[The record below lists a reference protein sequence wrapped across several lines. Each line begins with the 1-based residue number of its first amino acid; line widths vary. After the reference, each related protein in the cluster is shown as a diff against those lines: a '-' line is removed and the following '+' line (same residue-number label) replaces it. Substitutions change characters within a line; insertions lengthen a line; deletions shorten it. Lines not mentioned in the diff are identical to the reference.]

1 MNPVAG
7 FHAWQ
12 NSRASAFQSVV
23 KLKPYG
29 EKGKVGVKKKKK
41 KKLLKPE
48 LIKSIT

>member
-41 KKLLKPE
+41 KLLKPE